1 MRLVVHTDL
10 LHTSCFPYEQYAWI
24 ELLQLAAAKNSN
36 AEVLL
41 LQKNTIINC
50 LDKQVIHIPV
60 SKPAQQPLL
69 WRLFYA
75 VRLRLLLDKLKPD
88 IFLSLSATQVQI
100 SSVAQ
105 WLYIPDGSCSGG
117 TIQHYLQQAPRRAR
131 RNNVLLLHAD
141 PTPANAAPLHAM
153 PPYVPAI
160 FTAVPAAIKET
171 VKAAYTGGAEY
182 FLYMGPLHTQAN
194 LLNLLRAFSQFK
206 KWQTSNMKL
215 VLCGTNLW
223 PRKHF
228 ERLLGTYKHRHDV
241 VITGA
246 IPINEAAQLT
256 ASAYALV
263 HPFAGDGPAVSA
275 LAAMQ
280 AAVPAIVIRTGA
292 NEAAGGN
299 AFLYAQ
305 QNSSEELA
313 AKMML
318 LYKDETLRS
327 QLIRNGKMQ
336 LAAAV
341 PHPAVLQL
349 TALLQASVS
358 K

>member
-1 MRLVVHTDL
+1 MRLIVHTDL
-10 LHTSCFPYEQYAWI
+10 LHTSCFPYEQDAWI
-24 ELLQLAAAKNSN
+24 ELLQQVAVKNYN

-41 LQKNTIINC
+41 LQKNRIINC
-50 LDKQVIHIPV
+50 LDKQVVHIPV
-60 SKPAQQPLL
+60 SKPMQQPLV
-69 WRLFYA
+69 WQLFYA
-75 VRLRLLLDKLKPD
+75 VRLRLLLGKLKPN
-88 IFLSLSATQVQI
+88 IFLSLSATHLLVN
-100 SSVAQ
+100 SVAQ
-105 WLYIPDGSCSGG
+105 WIYIPDGTCSAG
-117 TIQHYLQQAPRRAR
+117 TIQRYLQQTGRRAR
-131 RNNVLLLHAD
+131 RSNILFLQAESA
-141 PTPANAAPLHAM
+141 PAKAAPLHTM
-153 PPYVPAI
+153 PPYVPAV
-160 FTAVPAAIKET
+160 FTAVPKETKET

-182 FLYMGPLHTQAN
+182 FLYMGPIHKQAN

-206 KWQTSNMKL
+206 KWQNSNMKL
-215 VLCGTNLW
+215 VLCGDKLW
-223 PRKHF
+223 PRKDF

-246 IPINEAAQLT
+246 IPIKEAAQLT

-263 HPFAGDGPAVSA
+263 HPFAGDGPSVSA
-275 LAAMQ
+275 LAAIQ
-280 AAVPAIVIRTGA
+280 AAVPAIVIRTSA

-305 QNSSEELA
+305 QNSTEELA

-327 QLIRNGKMQ
+327 QLIRNGKIL

-341 PHPAVLQL
+341 PHPAVKQL